1 MVENSHIQIT
11 KGILKGFA
19 FKTDDGFKVHYLDM
33 KDLEIKEAKI
43 KLLGSKKFYYNESN
57 EKYLG
62 GIETKFGEVATKIK
76 NFEKNKIKHITLNKN
91 DLQDIKNFFEYTF
104 IRSEK
109 VLQEVNKYSVVSK
122 IIGDINH
129 NLLIDMTK
137 ENKKVLSYFNEFKI
151 NIIINKTTANFV
163 VPRSVYYVLKK
174 ASNKREMYIMPL
186 NKKVAI
192 AMLYKE
198 DFPKFIDNGNLYY
211 LSINDESSILN
222 LNEMAVK
229 YEKNSNNQF
238 VVGELDELIRLREYE
253 VKQNSNN
260 KYRGEI

>member
-1 MVENSHIQIT
+1 
-11 KGILKGFA
+11 
-19 FKTDDGFKVHYLDM
+19 
-33 KDLEIKEAKI
+33 
-43 KLLGSKKFYYNESN
+43 
-57 EKYLG
+57 
-62 GIETKFGEVATKIK
+62 
-76 NFEKNKIKHITLNKN
+76 
-91 DLQDIKNFFEYTF
+91 
-104 IRSEK
+104 
-109 VLQEVNKYSVVSK
+109 
-122 IIGDINH
+122 
-129 NLLIDMTK
+129 MTK

>member
-33 KDLEIKEAKI
+33 KDLEIKKEKI
-43 KLLGSKKFYYNESN
+43 KLLGSEKFYYNESN
-57 EKYLG
+57 EKYLA

-91 DLQDIKNFFEYTF
+91 DIQDIKNFFEYTF

-109 VLQEVNKYSVVSK
+109 VLQEINKYSVTSK
-122 IIGDINH
+122 IIGNLNH
-129 NLLIDMTK
+129 NFLIDMTK
-137 ENKKVLSYFNEFKI
+137 ENKRILSYFNEFRI
-151 NIIINKTTANFV
+151 NIMINKTSANFV
-163 VPRSVYYVLKK
+163 VPRSVYYILKK
-174 ASNKREMYIMPL
+174 ANNKREMYIMPL

-192 AMLYKE
+192 AMIYKE

-211 LSINDESSILN
+211 LSINDKNSILN
-222 LNEMAVK
+222 LNEMAVRF
-229 YEKNSNNQF
+229 EKKSNNQF
-238 VVGELDELIRLREYE
+238 VVGELEELIRLKEYE
-253 VKQNSNN
+253 VKECN
-260 KYRGEI
+260 KYRSKI

>member
-33 KDLEIKEAKI
+33 KDLEIKKEKI
-43 KLLGSKKFYYNESN
+43 KLLGSEKFYYNESN
-57 EKYLG
+57 EKYLA

-91 DLQDIKNFFEYTF
+91 DIQDIKNFFEYTF

-109 VLQEVNKYSVVSK
+109 VLQEINKYSITSK
-122 IIGDINH
+122 IIGNLNH
-129 NLLIDMTK
+129 NFLIDMTK
-137 ENKKVLSYFNEFKI
+137 ENKRILSYFNEFRI
-151 NIIINKTTANFV
+151 NIMINKTSANFV
-163 VPRSVYYVLKK
+163 VPRSVYYILKK
-174 ASNKREMYIMPL
+174 ANNKREMYIMPL

-192 AMLYKE
+192 AMIYKE

-222 LNEMAVK
+222 LNEMAVRF
-229 YEKNSNNQF
+229 EKSSNNQF
-238 VVGELDELIRLREYE
+238 VVGEINELIRLREYE
-253 VKQNSNN
+253 VKKCN
-260 KYRGEI
+260 K

>member
-19 FKTDDGFKVHYLDM
+19 FKTEDGFKVHYLDM
-33 KDLEIKEAKI
+33 KDLEIKEEKI
-43 KLLGSKKFYYNESN
+43 KLLGSKKFYYNDKN

-91 DLQDIKNFFEYTF
+91 DIQDIKNLYEYTF

-109 VLQEVNKYSVVSK
+109 ELQKINKYYVKSK
-122 IIGDINH
+122 IIGNLNH
-129 NLLIDMTK
+129 NFLIDMTK
-137 ENKKVLSYFNEFKI
+137 ENKRILSYFNEFRI
-151 NIIINKTTANFV
+151 NIMINKTSANFV
-163 VPRSVYYVLKK
+163 VPRSVYYILKK
-174 ASNKREMYIMPL
+174 ANNKREMYIMPL

-192 AMLYKE
+192 AMIYKE
-198 DFPKFIDNGNLYY
+198 DFTKFIDNGNLYY

-222 LNEMAVK
+222 LNEMAVRF
-229 YEKNSNNQF
+229 EKSSNNQF
-238 VVGELDELIRLREYE
+238 VVGEINELIRLREYE
-253 VKQNSNN
+253 VKKCN
-260 KYRGEI
+260 K